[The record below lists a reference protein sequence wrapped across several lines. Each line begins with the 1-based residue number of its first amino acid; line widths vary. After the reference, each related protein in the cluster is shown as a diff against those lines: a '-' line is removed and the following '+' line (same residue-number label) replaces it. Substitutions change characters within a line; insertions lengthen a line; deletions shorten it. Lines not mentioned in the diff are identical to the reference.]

1 MVKQRLFVS
10 DAEGGTDM
18 NGEACEIPT
27 VVLSTADT
35 TVGEGSS
42 VTPPFYDKETQAQST
57 NT

>member
-1 MVKQRLFVS
+1 
-10 DAEGGTDM
+10 M
-18 NGEACEIPT
+18 NGEAREIPT